1 MNNEKRVSTRTV
13 AVTGMMLAVTLI
25 LMFTPLGLIPL
36 PVVSLT
42 TMQIPV
48 VITALAVGPVEGLI
62 VGAGFGIATLIRAY
76 TAPSG
81 VLDPYF
87 MNPLVSVLPRA
98 LIGLVAYGLYRL
110 IAGKSPSRG
119 RRIVAEGVGAAA
131 GSLTNTLGVLAM
143 LVLLNGSDMNAM
155 AADAGQAL
163 LAFVSIPFGLG
174 GLGEAA
180 VSVLISI
187 PVVEGLRKVFGW
199 KA

>member
-1 MNNEKRVSTRTV
+1 MNTAKRVTTRTV

-36 PVVSLT
+36 PLVSLT

-48 VITALAVGPVEGLI
+48 VITALALGPVEGLI

-76 TAPSG
+76 TAPAG
-81 VLDPYF
+81 VLDPFF

-98 LIGLVAYGLYRL
+98 LIGLVACGVYRL
-110 IAGKSPSRG
+110 IAGRAPSRG
-119 RRIVAEGVGAAA
+119 RRIAAEGVGAAL

-143 LVLLNGSDMNAM
+143 LVLVNGAEMNGM
-155 AADAGQAL
+155 AAEAGQAL

-180 VSVLISI
+180 ISVLVAI
-187 PVVEGLRKVFGW
+187 PVVEGLRRVFGW
-199 KA
+199 K

>member
-1 MNNEKRVSTRTV
+1 MNAEKRVTTRTV

-36 PVVSLT
+36 PVVNLT

-81 VLDPYF
+81 ILDPYF

-98 LIGLVAYGLYRL
+98 LIG
-110 IAGKSPSRG
+110 
-119 RRIVAEGVGAAA
+119 
-131 GSLTNTLGVLAM
+131 
-143 LVLLNGSDMNAM
+143 
-155 AADAGQAL
+155 
-163 LAFVSIPFGLG
+163 
-174 GLGEAA
+174 
-180 VSVLISI
+180 
-187 PVVEGLRKVFGW
+187 
-199 KA
+199 

>member
-1 MNNEKRVSTRTV
+1 M
-13 AVTGMMLAVTLI
+13 
-25 LMFTPLGLIPL
+25 
-36 PVVSLT
+36 
-42 TMQIPV
+42 
-48 VITALAVGPVEGLI
+48 
-62 VGAGFGIATLIRAY
+62 
-76 TAPSG
+76 
-81 VLDPYF
+81 
-87 MNPLVSVLPRA
+87 
-98 LIGLVAYGLYRL
+98 
-110 IAGKSPSRG
+110 
-119 RRIVAEGVGAAA
+119 RR
-131 GSLTNTLGVLAM
+131 LTNTLGVLAM